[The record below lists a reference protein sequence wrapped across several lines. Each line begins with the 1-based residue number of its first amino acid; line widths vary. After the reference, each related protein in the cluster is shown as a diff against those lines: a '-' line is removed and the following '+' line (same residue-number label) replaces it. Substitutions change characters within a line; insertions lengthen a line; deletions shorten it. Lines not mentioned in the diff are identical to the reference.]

1 MIINKKIKSNL
12 DMIINCLFICI
23 ISVCLLIGIYY
34 YTQVS
39 KYSNESNIYV
49 TITENNSDENEL
61 SSIVGKIG
69 EKNKIQHIL
78 TLNHN
83 AQYSLAYYDETSKKV
98 YYMTNEDSNR
108 HGGDQLFCYD
118 TILKTNNQ
126 ITKDLFGANYI
137 IPVNTNKLFMVVAK
151 KNTHTLEPVYINV
164 KNGKV
169 IGINCDDDLFVN
181 VATKDNSQ
189 GEIYISGYSNLED
202 YKMLDKCNSTD
213 KEQMYGI
220 DNTVYKV
227 KNNQLEK
234 MFTLSDRFIDS
245 FAVNENYI
253 ICNTSLRGTGSN
265 YNSKLYLF
273 DINLEEIIELKNK
286 IEGNIFAL
294 DNKMNVLVNTGS
306 KIKKINIKTGKL
318 ETLLPIDSNKAW
330 INNANNY
337 Q

>member
-189 GEIYISGYSNLED
+189 GEIYISGYSNLE
-202 YKMLDKCNSTD
+202 
-213 KEQMYGI
+213 
-220 DNTVYKV
+220 
-227 KNNQLEK
+227 
-234 MFTLSDRFIDS
+234 
-245 FAVNENYI
+245 
-253 ICNTSLRGTGSN
+253 
-265 YNSKLYLF
+265 
-273 DINLEEIIELKNK
+273 EIIEIKNK

-318 ETLLPIDSNKAW
+318 ETLLTIDSNKAW